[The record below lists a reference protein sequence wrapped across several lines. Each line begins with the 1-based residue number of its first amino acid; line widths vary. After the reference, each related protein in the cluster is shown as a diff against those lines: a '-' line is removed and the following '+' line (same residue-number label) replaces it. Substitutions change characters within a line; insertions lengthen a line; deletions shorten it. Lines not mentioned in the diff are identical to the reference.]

1 MVKPVAVCGSE
12 TWVMSEM
19 DMKRLDT
26 WEGKILRRIYGPVV
40 EQRIQGIRTDEQL
53 MDLYEDLDT
62 VADIKRRDWIRLD

>member
-40 EQRIQGIRTDEQL
+40 EQRI
-53 MDLYEDLDT
+53 
-62 VADIKRRDWIRLD
+62 